1 MTDFAITSDG
11 PRLYFLS
18 GELDLSTLPLME
30 TAISPGVAKGGP
42 VTLDMSGLTFI
53 DSTGVGSILRSLK
66 ALPSGCI
73 VLHGVRDAVQR
84 VIEMMSV
91 DRASNLHVIP
101 CTVPV

>member
-1 MTDFAITSDG
+1 MTDFEITADG
-11 PRLYFLS
+11 PRLYFLT

-30 TAISPGVAKGGP
+30 TAIAPGVAKGGP

-84 VIEMMSV
+84 VLDMMSV
-91 DRASNLHVIP
+91 DRAPNLHVIP
-101 CTVPV
+101 CTVRV